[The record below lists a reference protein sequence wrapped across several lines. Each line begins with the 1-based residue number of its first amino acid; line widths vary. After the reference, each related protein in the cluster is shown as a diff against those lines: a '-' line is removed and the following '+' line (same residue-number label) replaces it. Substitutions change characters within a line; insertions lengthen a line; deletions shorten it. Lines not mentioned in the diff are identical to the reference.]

1 MYICD
6 KTNTKP
12 VYIPVYKPVYKPGLE
27 RRSLYKGLWIKYWKE
42 FQNIYDETFKE
53 KYGELTQ
60 RHKLEVR
67 KLISCGKFQNGFNRY
82 YCPDC
87 GTMLVVPLVDACF
100 DILSASTL
108 RSS

>member
-6 KTNTKP
+6 KTKTKP
-12 VYIPVYKPVYKPGLE
+12 AYKPGLE
-27 RRSLYKGLWIKYWKE
+27 RWSLYKGLWIKYWKE
-42 FQNIYDETFKE
+42 FQNSYDETFKE

-82 YCPDC
+82 YCQGCMPEQ
-87 GTMLVVPLVDACF
+87 VR
-100 DILSASTL
+100 STDQGGL
-108 RSS
+108 RDNVGCTIGRCVF